1 MRRALVAGR
10 TLAIF
15 AILTL
20 AASVWSPPVHA
31 QVLQCPA
38 DAPSGDAVANKLF
51 TDLRPT
57 LNYAWTQAAAAID
70 PLYPND
76 PSNPPGGPMF
86 GTGTQHVSCTD
97 DAYALC
103 ALDEFY
109 PVCDHISAFLN
120 GYDLEGM
127 SQFSLTFKD
136 VASTSQNPKSLA
148 THSNRGPDAGLVTD
162 GVFAADGT
170 SWDDPTYTVILPLVG
185 PTYGLTVDLG
195 AVITNICGSASTCKG
210 PIFQGDKNAYLF
222 EYSSDGAQWQC
233 YGQFASG
240 SDSGLR
246 TRGASSLPAKQG
258 CPASL
263 VETFS
268 ARYLRVS
275 AYSGDGNYSVSELQV
290 RDVGG
295 NLLTLYQ
302 PAIGPLPAQI
312 VDGTPVS
319 DGTAWNDKHA
329 VVLPSTGSAHALV
342 VDLGDVTDLCGNASN
357 CASGPIVQADRN
369 VFQLDY
375 STDGYNWLPVGQFPA
390 IDSDGLHTRGLS
402 GTPPASF
409 SGRYARIWAVS
420 GNGDYSVAQLSL
432 YDTKGAT
439 PAAALISVGSPTYG
453 PEPFVTNGEF
463 APDGGTDWNDPR
475 YATVLRL
482 CSTPN
487 SVCPTATALTAPL
500 IVDLGTAFPVTQLTL
515 QADRH
520 SFQVDISSDRGS
532 WNPLYTFPI
541 VSSGSGLLTR
551 DSPVLSPTTGRYLRV
566 YGVEG
571 DDSNYSV
578 SELQVFTPVANTPC
592 SYQLP
597 DPNAAQGFSC
607 SYDGQFTYDLS
618 PNAPAALSFKV
629 YSGQVNVIC
638 TNGLTTDTQR
648 VATASKNAVCKA
660 TVSGPTSGSGALTY
674 PAGSFCAGTCA
685 GAAATDVLTYAQF
698 GTDPLPQFTATG
710 VSCPIDSDFDKLIVG
725 LFEGVAAQAM
735 NTALN
740 KVLGPRSGTPSGLMP
755 YPASCETSPAE
766 ASTVKGHASEVGS
779 GTDRGRVEI
788 RGRFTAQNALA
799 LDQTTFM
806 LTDLLDELG
815 GAGELVKGG
824 AGSAL
829 LPLTLQPRTS
839 NKRDAAI
846 FDTPHG
852 LRPSVRMEVTT
863 QNRNR
868 NVYDFALT
876 VDGVTIPVGPASCA
890 GRPHPVARLKTAFIL
905 AGSAGQDALVS
916 ATMDWTCLG
925 TELRVH
931 SKTSDSP

>member
-1 MRRALVAGR
+1 M
-10 TLAIF
+10 
-15 AILTL
+15 
-20 AASVWSPPVHA
+20 
-31 QVLQCPA
+31 
-38 DAPSGDAVANKLF
+38 
-51 TDLRPT
+51 
-57 LNYAWTQAAAAID
+57 
-70 PLYPND
+70 
-76 PSNPPGGPMF
+76 
-86 GTGTQHVSCTD
+86 
-97 DAYALC
+97 
-103 ALDEFY
+103 
-109 PVCDHISAFLN
+109 
-120 GYDLEGM
+120 
-127 SQFSLTFKD
+127 
-136 VASTSQNPKSLA
+136 
-148 THSNRGPDAGLVTD
+148 
-162 GVFAADGT
+162 
-170 SWDDPTYTVILPLVG
+170 
-185 PTYGLTVDLG
+185 
-195 AVITNICGSASTCKG
+195 
-210 PIFQGDKNAYLF
+210 
-222 EYSSDGAQWQC
+222 
-233 YGQFASG
+233 
-240 SDSGLR
+240 
-246 TRGASSLPAKQG
+246 
-258 CPASL
+258 
-263 VETFS
+263 
-268 ARYLRVS
+268 
-275 AYSGDGNYSVSELQV
+275 
-290 RDVGG
+290 
-295 NLLTLYQ
+295 
-302 PAIGPLPAQI
+302 
-312 VDGTPVS
+312 
-319 DGTAWNDKHA
+319 
-329 VVLPSTGSAHALV
+329 
-342 VDLGDVTDLCGNASN
+342 
-357 CASGPIVQADRN
+357 
-369 VFQLDY
+369 
-375 STDGYNWLPVGQFPA
+375 
-390 IDSDGLHTRGLS
+390 
-402 GTPPASF
+402 
-409 SGRYARIWAVS
+409 S

-432 YDTKGAT
+432 YDTKGTT

-487 SVCPTATALTAPL
+487 SVCPTSTALTAPL
-500 IVDLGTAFPVTQLTL
+500 IVDLATAFPVTQLTL

-520 SFQVDISSDRGS
+520 SFQVDISSDRAS

-541 VSSGSGLLTR
+541 VSNGSGLLTR

-638 TNGLTTDTQR
+638 TNGLLTDTQR

-660 TVSGPTSGSGALTY
+660 SVSGPTSGSGALTY
-674 PAGSFCAGTCA
+674 PAGNFCAGTCA
-685 GAAATDVLTYAQF
+685 DAAATDVLTYAQF
-698 GTDPLPQFTATG
+698 GTDPLPQFTATDI
-710 VSCPIDSDFDKLIVG
+710 SCPIDSDFDKLVVG

-799 LDQTTFM
+799 LDQTTFT

-815 GAGELVKGG
+815 GGGELVKGR

-829 LPLTLQPRTS
+829 LPLTLQSRTS

-846 FDTPHG
+846 FDTPRG

-863 QNRNR
+863 QNRKR

-876 VDGVTIPVGPASCA
+876 VDGVTIPVGPASCT
-890 GRPHPVARLKTAFIL
+890 GRSHPVARLKTAFML
-905 AGSAGQDALVS
+905 AGSVGQDALVS

-925 TELRVH
+925 TELSAH
-931 SKTSDSP
+931 SKASDSP